1 MADLLRSA
9 RLPLEE
15 RGEGAPVALATLP
28 GELHGLGLQIVA
40 LVLAAHAVPTVILG
54 TSIPGSEIAA
64 VARNRKVRAVGI
76 SVSAFSAGAETNRML
91 IDLRDQLPPG
101 TALIVGGEG
110 AVDLPRVVH
119 FTGLRAL
126 VEWASNG
133 SLDHVAS

>member
-1 MADLLRSA
+1 M
-9 RLPLEE
+9 
-15 RGEGAPVALATLP
+15 ALATLP